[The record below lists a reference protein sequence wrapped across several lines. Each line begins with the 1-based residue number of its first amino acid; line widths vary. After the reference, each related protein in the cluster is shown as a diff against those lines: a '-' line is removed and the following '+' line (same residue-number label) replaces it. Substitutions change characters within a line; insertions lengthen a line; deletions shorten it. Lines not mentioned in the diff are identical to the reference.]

1 MFFPHHIF
9 SIKIEYEDLQSSS
22 PNPVRMWENMDQEI
36 SGYGHFW
43 HSLELIQSCVFKVF
57 AHFEKI
63 FDTLDSY
70 FSSIITFFRF
80 IMTTIVNFLMC
91 HCFLYMKLYPY
102 TTTISAISP
111 NQGTSFQ
118 FSKKSRGDL
127 RYMIV
132 KSLLESKNWVA
143 LNCYVV
149 IKIVRWQLTI
159 LIQWQICSS

>member
-9 SIKIEYEDLQSSS
+9 SIKNEYEDLQSNS

-43 HSLELIQSCVFKVF
+43 RSLELIQSCLFKVF

-102 TTTISAISP
+102 TTTIRAISP
-111 NQGTSFQ
+111 KLGHFFPIFEKEQRRPT
-118 FSKKSRGDL
+118 L
-127 RYMIV
+127 RD
-132 KSLLESKNWVA
+132 
-143 LNCYVV
+143 C
-149 IKIVRWQLTI
+149 KIITWK
-159 LIQWQICSS
+159 

>member
-22 PNPVRMWENMDQEI
+22 PNPVRMQENMDQE
-36 SGYGHFW
+36 
-43 HSLELIQSCVFKVF
+43 
-57 AHFEKI
+57 I

-132 KSLLESKNWVA
+132 KSLLGSKNWVA